1 MGLPISHRFPDNPSV
16 DHRLFY
22 GSLDHIFTIYTVVK
36 GNQTEY
42 IAPSYL
48 ARERIFMQSPNL
60 LCEVLDLLF
69 NSERLRQ
76 KPQIFHTQTYGF
88 M

>member
-1 MGLPISHRFPDNPSV
+1 
-16 DHRLFY
+16 
-22 GSLDHIFTIYTVVK
+22 
-36 GNQTEY
+36 
-42 IAPSYL
+42 
-48 ARERIFMQSPNL
+48 MQSPNL